1 MLAALLQDRR
11 ISMIST
17 NDFRT
22 GVVVQLDGDLYAVV
36 QSQHVKRG
44 RGSAYVRAK
53 VRNLKTGAITER
65 TFNAGERVPLVYLE
79 RKTMQYLYHQGGQY
93 IVMDNETY
101 EQLSLGDDL
110 LGDAVHYLRD
120 NTDVTVVFYE
130 ERPIAVELPNA
141 VELAV
146 VETSPSL
153 KGDTVS
159 GSSKPATLETGLSV
173 QVPFFVNVGDRI
185 RVDTRSGDYL
195 ERVK

>member
-1 MLAALLQDRR
+1 
-11 ISMIST
+11 MIST

-185 RVDTRSGDYL
+185 RVDTRTGDYL

>member
-1 MLAALLQDRR
+1 
-11 ISMIST
+11 MIST

-79 RKTMQYLYHQGGQY
+79 RKTMQYLYAQGGQY
-93 IVMDNETY
+93 VVMDNETY
-101 EQLSLGDDL
+101 DQLSLSGDL

-120 NTDVTVVFYE
+120 NTGVTVVFYE
-130 ERPIAVELPNA
+130 DQPIAVELPNA

-173 QVPFFVNVGDRI
+173 QVPFFVNVGDRV
-185 RVDTRSGDYL
+185 RVDTRTGEYL